1 MSGNNQWNGG
11 NDQWGADRGA
21 PNPRA
26 HQQVPDQPK
35 KRSRAIPI
43 LWTLLALVVIAAVVV
58 ITVQF
63 INNRASNNTSAD
75 GGAASSEAT
84 TSPAEESQKN
94 SSTKE
99 ANDSDNKSGPSVSER
114 CTIVYMH
121 QTGVV
126 PAELDDVEKCD
137 GTWAAAIQH
146 GTDWSIP
153 LHWTGSEWEEY
164 TPDKDNIYSP
174 IGGRCYSDERMQR
187 DGVPEDTQRMFGRCT
202 PASEAKKHPNNNNS
216 GGTITSVSVNGSTRS
231 IRNVTCDGDYVLIVQ
246 LVIDQPGGDTKSKL
260 RSALASNSDAYY
272 TYPGACPSLR
282 KKDSNGNLVYPVLV
296 DYGNDRDAVC
306 EAASRTSGAFPRR
319 LNNDDSYSSPC

>member
-43 LWTLLALVVIAAVVV
+43 LWTILALVVIAAVVV
-58 ITVQF
+58 IAVQV

-306 EAASRTSGAFPRR
+306 EAASRTSGA

>member
-43 LWTLLALVVIAAVVV
+43 LWTILALVVIAAVVV
-58 ITVQF
+58 IAVQV

-282 KKDSNGNLVYPVLV
+282 KKDSNGNLVYLVLV

>member
-43 LWTLLALVVIAAVVV
+43 LWTILALVVIAAVVV
-58 ITVQF
+58 IAVQV

-296 DYGNDRDAVC
+296 DYGTDRDAVC